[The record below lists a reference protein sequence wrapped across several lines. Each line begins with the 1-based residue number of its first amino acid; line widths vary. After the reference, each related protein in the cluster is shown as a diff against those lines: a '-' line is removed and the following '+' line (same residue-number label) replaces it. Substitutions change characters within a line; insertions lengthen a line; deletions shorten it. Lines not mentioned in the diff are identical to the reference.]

1 MWAVSVTKVLLDMDP
16 GIDDALAIML
26 ALNSPELEIVGITT
40 VSGNV
45 PAELG
50 AKNAARVLELYGRD
64 DVPLYKGE
72 ERPRVVPLET
82 AQDTHGEDGLGE
94 TFLPEPKLG
103 FRDGGVDFI
112 LSSLY
117 DNPGLTIVAV
127 GPLTNIAAA
136 LERDRR
142 AFDNLRQLIV
152 MGGSAKSH
160 GNCSPVAEYN
170 FWADP
175 HAAAYVF
182 EHLDKI
188 VMVGLDVT
196 RRIVLTPNHRELLRQ
211 FGTPAARFINKITRF
226 YVDYHWQQERT
237 LGCVINDPLAVA
249 VAFMPDLV
257 SMRPYF
263 VEVVTEGPARGQSMV
278 DFGGFHRRRPNAH
291 VCLTV
296 DTERFMNMFLRRICP
311 EFAADIDTY
320 FAGQT
325 TIPVGI

>member
-1 MWAVSVTKVLLDMDP
+1 MAAKVLLDMDP
-16 GIDDALAIML
+16 GIDDSL
-26 ALNSPELEIVGITT
+26 ALLLALGSPELQVVGITT

-50 AKNAARVLELYGRD
+50 AKNALRVLELCGRD
-64 DVPLYKGE
+64 DVPVFKGS
-72 ERPRVVPLET
+72 ERPLLVPLVT

-94 TFLPEPKLG
+94 TFLPEPQMG

-117 DNPGLTIVAV
+117 EHPGLTIIAV

-136 LERDRR
+136 LQRDPQ
-142 AFDNLRQLIV
+142 AFDRLGRLVV

-182 EHLDKI
+182 QHLSDI

-196 RRIVLTPNHRELLRQ
+196 RRAVLTPNHRELLRQ
-211 FGTPAARFINKITRF
+211 FGTPTARFIRRITRF
-226 YVDYHWQQERT
+226 YLDYHWRQERT

-249 VAFMPDLV
+249 VVLAPDLV
-257 SMRPYF
+257 TARPYY
-263 VEVVTEGPARGQSMV
+263 VEVVTDGPARGQAMV
-278 DFGGFHRRRPNAH
+278 DFGRFHRRTPNAH

-296 DTERFMNMFLRRICP
+296 DAQRFMRLFLKRVCP
-311 EFAADIDTY
+311 EFAADIDAY
-320 FAGQT
+320 FEGEAA
-325 TIPVGI
+325 IPVWI

>member
-1 MWAVSVTKVLLDMDP
+1 MKVLLDTDP

-26 ALNSPELEIVGITT
+26 ALNSPELDVIGITV

-45 PAELG
+45 PVALG

-64 DVPLYKGE
+64 DVPVFKGE
-72 ERPRVVPLET
+72 EQPRVVPLTT

-94 TFLPEPKLG
+94 TYLPEPRLPV
-103 FRDGGVDFI
+103 RDGGVDFI
-112 LSSLY
+112 LSSLHEH
-117 DNPGLTIVAV
+117 PGLTVVAV

-136 LERDRR
+136 LERDPQ
-142 AFDNLRQLIV
+142 AFANLQRLIV

-160 GNCSPVAEYN
+160 GNVSPVAEYN

-182 EHLDKI
+182 ERLDNI

-196 RRIVLTPNHRELLRQ
+196 RRVVLTPNYRELLRQ
-211 FGTPAARFINKITRF
+211 FDTPAARFVNRITRF
-226 YVDYHWQQERT
+226 YVDYHWRQERT

-249 VAFMPDLV
+249 VAFAPHLV
-257 SMRPYF
+257 TQRPYF
-263 VEVVTEGPARGQSMV
+263 VEVVTEGPTRGQSVV
-278 DFGGFHRRRPNAH
+278 DFGNFHRRRPNAH

-296 DTERFMNMFLRRICP
+296 DAHAFMRLFLKRLCP
-311 EFAADIDTY
+311 EFAGDIDAY
-320 FAGQT
+320 FEGEP
-325 TIPVGI
+325 TIPVWIR